1 MITCGTDDTTA
12 IDMSC
17 DRFDGMWYNKT
28 SVEPVGTP
36 NRAGMAATYQ
46 KTVNGVKA
54 FFLGGST
61 AANQLMPTMDIV
73 PSVDATTASGWGKGA
88 DMALALRYSTAT
100 WVDSPVNGIVVLG
113 GQDATLAFPALKFV
127 LESPNTPKSAIN
139 GTSGSNPS
147 GPKTPGDA
155 PNNPDSEPKPPT
167 NITLIVVICVSSV
180 VLVIVI
186 VVMAVNRT
194 LPNPGAEVVKEKESP
209 VPTFT
214 EEEKARQANAYL
226 GYIPPPRFSPSNKG
240 QDNIDLVG
248 GFIPR
253 PNIQNPHAPQSRGD
267 PRRRPQ
273 YDVAP
278 QEPQYVTDTQDPQY
292 CANSRS
298 YRFDIPGPEYGADL
312 RGPPQHDVDPLMF
325 QYGVDPC
332 DPHEH
337 IPVPRYEV
345 NPRAP
350 QFGEHIPV
358 PRYEA
363 DPRAPQ
369 YGEHASV
376 RRHEVDPRAPQ
387 FGKDPGTEFRYSVAI
402 CAPHR
407 VKTMFGT
414 ETQGHF
420 AESRRVE

>member
-186 VVMAVNRT
+186 VVMAV
-194 LPNPGAEVVKEKESP
+194 
-209 VPTFT
+209 
-214 EEEKARQANAYL
+214 
-226 GYIPPPRFSPSNKG
+226 PSNKG